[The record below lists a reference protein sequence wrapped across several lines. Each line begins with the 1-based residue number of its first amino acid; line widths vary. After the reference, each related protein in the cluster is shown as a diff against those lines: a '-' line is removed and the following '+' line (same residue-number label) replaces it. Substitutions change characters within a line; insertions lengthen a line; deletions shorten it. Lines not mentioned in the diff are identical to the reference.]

1 MEESCWSLQM
11 RGEVWVELDSKP
23 KNKNQKQTIEL
34 SEVSTGGGA
43 VNIHLRAYKDFILPS
58 SVLLSRG

>member
-23 KNKNQKQTIEL
+23 NNKKQMIVL
-34 SEVSTGGGA
+34 SEVSTGEGA
-43 VNIHLRAYKDFILPS
+43 VNIHLRTYKDRYGKEGPQ
-58 SVLLSRG
+58 

>member
-23 KNKNQKQTIEL
+23 KNKKQKQMIVL
-34 SEVSTGGGA
+34 SEVGTGEGA
-43 VNIHLRAYKDFILPS
+43 VNIHLSSYKDRYGKEGPQ
-58 SVLLSRG
+58 

>member
-1 MEESCWSLQM
+1 M

-23 KNKNQKQTIEL
+23 KNKKQKQTIVL

-43 VNIHLRAYKDFILPS
+43 VNIHLRTYKDFILLS

>member
-1 MEESCWSLQM
+1 MEELCWSLQM

-23 KNKNQKQTIEL
+23 KNKKQKQTIVL

-43 VNIHLRAYKDFILPS
+43 VNIHLRTYKDFILLS